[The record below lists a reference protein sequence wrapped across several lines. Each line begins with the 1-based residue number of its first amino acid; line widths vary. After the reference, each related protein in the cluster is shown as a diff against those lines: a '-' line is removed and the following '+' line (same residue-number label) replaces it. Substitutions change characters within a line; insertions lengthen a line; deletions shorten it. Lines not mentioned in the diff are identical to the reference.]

1 MSGGLGG
8 LTPWL
13 IQRISAVYLG
23 LFLATFLI
31 MLLLDGGWDYTH
43 WRATLRQ
50 PWMIAAALLFYLSLI
65 AHAWVGIRDV
75 VVDYIHPLA
84 LRLATLALIGALL
97 AVFAFWSLLILAGL
111 AYA

>member
-13 IQRISAVYLG
+13 IQRISAVWLG
-23 LFLATFLI
+23 LFLAGLVVVLLI
-31 MLLLDGGWDYTH
+31 HGGWDYDG
-43 WRATLRQ
+43 WRALLRH
-50 PWMIAAALLFYLSLI
+50 PAMIVAVLLLYLALL

-84 LRLATLALIGALL
+84 LRLAALTIIAASLVIFG
-97 AVFAFWSLLILAGL
+97 FWALLILTGL